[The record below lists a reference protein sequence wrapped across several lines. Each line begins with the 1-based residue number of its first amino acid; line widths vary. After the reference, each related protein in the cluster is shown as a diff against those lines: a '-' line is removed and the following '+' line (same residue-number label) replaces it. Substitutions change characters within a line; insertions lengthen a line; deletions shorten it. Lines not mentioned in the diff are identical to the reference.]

1 MSIAEFY
8 LDHGID
14 PGDPDHM
21 DKFLASQFP
30 DFDHDEH
37 PVGQAGT
44 DHVVAALERYRDTHP
59 GPFTQYDIPPSIDEV
74 YACEA
79 KYAAKAIAVL
89 QLTEYNVQG
98 LPVSPQG
105 LRLLAECLRT
115 NTSLLKLQLESEECY
130 KIGEAYKD
138 LGDALRENTSL
149 RELSIVHHP
158 QATAAQERILI
169 DAVAANKS
177 LRKVCIDDMSQEGK
191 ILLSKVMKDRLSA
204 EKNNKA
210 GEQQEYETDEN
221 EKTDKAHGN
230 DTESQRDPKKQKLGG
245 QDKE

>member
-1 MSIAEFY
+1 M
-8 LDHGID
+8 
-14 PGDPDHM
+14 
-21 DKFLASQFP
+21 
-30 DFDHDEH
+30 
-37 PVGQAGT
+37 
-44 DHVVAALERYRDTHP
+44 
-59 GPFTQYDIPPSIDEV
+59 
-74 YACEA
+74 
-79 KYAAKAIAVL
+79 
-89 QLTEYNVQG
+89 
-98 LPVSPQG
+98 
-105 LRLLAECLRT
+105 
-115 NTSLLKLQLESEECY
+115 
-130 KIGEAYKD
+130 
-138 LGDALRENTSL
+138 GDALRENTSL

-221 EKTDKAHGN
+221 KKTDKAHGN